1 MASARRVLP
10 MPGGPSSVRSRPPW
24 PSSRLHS
31 RRTSALRPSKGVG
44 GEGSG
49 ARRIRLDDR
58 AVGTRQG
65 ERRRAFAAR
74 PRRLLDQLGGGVGV
88 VLQAE
93 RGDKPLHHGLE
104 VGPALPFIE
113 AGDERI
119 AVAQRRAEVALGH
132 AGLFAQLF
140 GERAKTQPSGE

>member
-1 MASARRVLP
+1 MAEQPVAQPAGLGAAPEQGSWGGGQRR
-10 MPGGPSSVRSRPPW
+10 
-24 PSSRLHS
+24 
-31 RRTSALRPSKGVG
+31 
-44 GEGSG
+44 

-119 AVAQRRAEVALGH
+119 AVAQRRAEVVLGH

-140 GERAKTQPSGE
+140 EERAKTQPSGE